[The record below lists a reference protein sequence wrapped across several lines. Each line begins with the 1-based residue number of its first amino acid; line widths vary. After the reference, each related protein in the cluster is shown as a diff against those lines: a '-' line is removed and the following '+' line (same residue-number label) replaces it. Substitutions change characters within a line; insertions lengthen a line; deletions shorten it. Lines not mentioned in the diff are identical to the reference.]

1 MSIRK
6 LSQLLAL
13 MALLAV
19 PFALTSCDDDDWYY
33 DDYWNGYYPDNDNN
47 GSEADQM
54 VAVLSGRWQ
63 GDMVYTYTYTDDNA
77 KPGEKKRVSEKY
89 AVEMTFYRSEDAK
102 DRYAGQGV
110 EVDRNE
116 QGDTQALNFTWWIDT
131 RNGDIY
137 VKYTDSN
144 TIFRMDA
151 ASTDY
156 GYHLGWETSRNAY
169 TFFGYLVGQSND
181 DEIYIDLERVEI
193 PRKAKAATETTPLG
207 TQSFGSSVDR
217 WTPTWTL
224 TSSKGFHRR

>member
-1 MSIRK
+1 M
-6 LSQLLAL
+6 
-13 MALLAV
+13 
-19 PFALTSCDDDDWYY
+19 
-33 DDYWNGYYPDNDNN
+33 
-47 GSEADQM
+47 
-54 VAVLSGRWQ
+54 
-63 GDMVYTYTYTDDNA
+63 
-77 KPGEKKRVSEKY
+77 SEKY
-89 AVEMTFYRSEDAK
+89 AVEMTFYRSENAK

-110 EVDRNE
+110 EVDRND

-137 VKYTDSN
+137 IKYTDSN

-181 DEIYIDLERVEI
+181 DEIYIDLERVET
-193 PRKAKAATETTPLG
+193 PRKAKVATETTPLG
-207 TQSFGSSVDR
+207 TQSFGSTVNR

>member
-1 MSIRK
+1 MNIRK

-33 DDYWNGYYPDNDNN
+33 DDYWNGYYPDDDNN

-63 GDMVYTYTYTDDNA
+63 GDMVYTYTDDNA

-110 EVDRNE
+110 EVDRND

-137 VKYTDSN
+137 IKYTDSN

-156 GYHLGWETSRNAY
+156 GYHLG
-169 TFFGYLVGQSND
+169 Q
-181 DEIYIDLERVEI
+181 
-193 PRKAKAATETTPLG
+193 AATPIRSSAISSDRAMTTR
-207 TQSFGSSVDR
+207 SIS
-217 WTPTWTL
+217 TW
-224 TSSKGFHRR
+224 SA

>member
-63 GDMVYTYTYTDDNA
+63 GDMVYTYTDDNA

-116 QGDTQALNFTWWIDT
+116 QGDTQALNFTWWMT
-131 RNGDIY
+131 R
-137 VKYTDSN
+137 
-144 TIFRMDA
+144 
-151 ASTDY
+151 
-156 GYHLGWETSRNAY
+156 
-169 TFFGYLVGQSND
+169 
-181 DEIYIDLERVEI
+181 
-193 PRKAKAATETTPLG
+193 ATETSTSNIP
-207 TQSFGSSVDR
+207 
-217 WTPTWTL
+217 TPTRSSAWMPPARTTAT
-224 TSSKGFHRR
+224 TSDGRQAATPIRSSAISSDRSMTTRSISTWSA

>member
-1 MSIRK
+1 
-6 LSQLLAL
+6 

-63 GDMVYTYTYTDDNA
+63 GDMVYTYTDDNA

-89 AVEMTFYRSEDAK
+89 AVEMTFYRSENAK

-110 EVDRNE
+110 EVDRND
-116 QGDTQALNFTWWIDT
+116 QGDTQALNLTWWIDT

-137 VKYTDSN
+137 IKYTDSN
-144 TIFRMDA
+144 TIFPWMPPARTTA
-151 ASTDY
+151 T
-156 GYHLGWETSRNAY
+156 TSDGR
-169 TFFGYLVGQSND
+169 Q
-181 DEIYIDLERVEI
+181 
-193 PRKAKAATETTPLG
+193 AATPIRSSAISSDRAMTTR
-207 TQSFGSSVDR
+207 SIS
-217 WTPTWTL
+217 TW
-224 TSSKGFHRR
+224 SA

>member
-6 LSQLLAL
+6 LSQLLGL

-33 DDYWNGYYPDNDNN
+33 DDYWNGYYPDDDNN

-63 GDMVYTYTYTDDNA
+63 GDMVYTYTDDNA

-89 AVEMTFYRSEDAK
+89 AVEMTFYRSENAK

-110 EVDRNE
+110 EVDRND

-137 VKYTDSN
+137 IKYTDSN

-207 TQSFGSSVDR
+207 TQSFGSTVDR

>member
-1 MSIRK
+1 MNIRK

-33 DDYWNGYYPDNDNN
+33 DDYWNGGYPDDSGN
-47 GSEADQM
+47 EADQM
-54 VAVLSGRWQ
+54 VAVLSGQWQ
-63 GDMVYTYTYTDDNA
+63 GDMVYTYTNEQA
-77 KPGEKKRVSEKY
+77 LPGEENRVSERY

-131 RNGDIY
+131 RTGDIY
-137 VKYTDSN
+137 IKYTASK

-151 ASTDY
+151 ASTNH

-181 DEIYIDLERVEI
+181 DEIYIDLERIET
-193 PRKAKAATETTPLG
+193 PRKAQATMLTPLPA
-207 TQSFGSSVDR
+207 TKAFGNTADR
-217 WTPTWTL
+217 WTPQWPLAT
-224 TSSKGFHRR
+224 SKGFHRR

>member
-1 MSIRK
+1 
-6 LSQLLAL
+6 

-63 GDMVYTYTYTDDNA
+63 GDMVYTYTDDNA

-110 EVDRNE
+110 EVDRND

-156 GYHLGWETSRNAY
+156 GYHLGWETSRNAD
-169 TFFGYLVGQSND
+169 TFFGYLYRPGARRD
-181 DEIYIDLERVEI
+181 TTEGKGRHGDHTARH
-193 PRKAKAATETTPLG
+193 AKLRQHGRSMDTDMDADQQQGVPPPLTCPTRLGKETKP
-207 TQSFGSSVDR
+207 
-217 WTPTWTL
+217 
-224 TSSKGFHRR
+224 